1 MLISVII
8 LLTSFPAPIK
18 VSGRGGGG
26 GFVGSGNPG
35 GIGSGYFGGGGNAGP
50 GYRGGNI
57 PSGGSIRDGSNV
69 GTGYRG
75 GASGGKPSGG
85 GDTGPA
91 IVVIPKQPDEPVK
104 VVPTPMPQVCKPE
117 VRDCVNKHI
126 YGAAG
131 APTYRGACC
140 QKFRNSVSCVC
151 KFLSSY
157 DPKLSKGANGVLS
170 GCHYS
175 KPNCNKYR
183 MPMPQECLP
192 EVRHCINTHVYG
204 GAGEPHQGGACCN
217 KFRQSRRCIC
227 KFLESQDAHLTKKS
241 SGILRGCHFK
251 RNCTFNKI

>member
-1 MLISVII
+1 MEIIPLMLISVII

-91 IVVIPKQPDEPVK
+91 IVVIPKQPEEPVK
-104 VVPTPMPQVCKPE
+104 VVPTPMPQ
-117 VRDCVNKHI
+117 
-126 YGAAG
+126 
-131 APTYRGACC
+131 
-140 QKFRNSVSCVC
+140 
-151 KFLSSY
+151 
-157 DPKLSKGANGVLS
+157 
-170 GCHYS
+170 
-175 KPNCNKYR
+175 YR

-204 GAGEPHQGGACCN
+204 GAGEPHRGGACCN
-217 KFRQSRRCIC
+217 KFRHSRRCIC
-227 KFLESQDAHLTKKS
+227 KFLESQDAHLTRKS